1 MHPEQPGPLFRE
13 DVSVGGVELRLA
25 RLENKLDRLIALLE
39 EGPRERGGGGIFE
52 GIFDNIKYPITY
64 FYDSV
69 AAMRSQTPESG
80 AFTRL

>member
-1 MHPEQPGPLFRE
+1 MHPEQQVPIFRE
-13 DVSVGGVELRLA
+13 DVSIGGIELRLA
-25 RLENKLDRLIALLE
+25 RLENKLDRLLALLE
-39 EGPRERGGGGIFE
+39 EGSRDRGGGGIFE

-69 AAMRSQTPESG
+69 AAMRSQTPEGG

>member
-1 MHPEQPGPLFRE
+1 MHSEQPSPLFRK
-13 DVSVGGVELRLA
+13 DVSDGGIELRLT
-25 RLENKLDRLIALLE
+25 RLEKKLDRLLALLE
-39 EGPRERGGGGIFE
+39 DRTRERGGGGIFE

-69 AAMRSQTPESG
+69 ASMRSQSPEGG